1 MGWHWAPSQ
10 HLLWA
15 DKFHEN
21 ENETHQ
27 GHDRTLRPDENV
39 LQVRPEPSAIS
50 LRRDLSVSTAKWR
63 QKRPLSAF
71 LSIGAWMCPHVHTCV
86 YVSVYVLWAV
96 QRPGQA
102 VRDYGVWVCVCVG
115 WGGGWVSQNPDPIWP
130 CSAQK
135 VWREWLQAADCRL
148 ADGVEGKLAVRQTAE
163 AEKSKSDSGGEMEEM
178 AHKEAN
184 KRLKKQ
190 NKSKQMERREW
201 WILIGRVS
209 GHIITDNMHLF
220 WFVLPLNHTRLSIFH
235 HKNWVFSMHTTAQ
248 T

>member
-1 MGWHWAPSQ
+1 MNVSACTHVCLCKCVRAVSGAATWPGGEG
-10 HLLWA
+10 LW
-15 DKFHEN
+15 
-21 ENETHQ
+21 
-27 GHDRTLRPDENV
+27 
-39 LQVRPEPSAIS
+39 
-50 LRRDLSVSTAKWR
+50 
-63 QKRPLSAF
+63 
-71 LSIGAWMCPHVHTCV
+71 CV
-86 YVSVYVLWAV
+86 
-96 QRPGQA
+96 G
-102 VRDYGVWVCVCVG
+102 VCVCG
-115 WGGGWVSQNPDPIWP
+115 LGGGWVSQNPDPIWP

-163 AEKSKSDSGGEMEEM
+163 AEKSKSDSGGEMEEK